1 MVDYALGNGGF
12 ARPQGCL
19 AEAAWGWRHGP
30 AVLIRRQSVCAPALA
45 GAAKSVMPGSVL
57 AAP

>member
-1 MVDYALGNGGF
+1 MVELMPSATAASLGRKAALRKLHVGDMDH
-12 ARPQGCL
+12 RS
-19 AEAAWGWRHGP
+19 
-30 AVLIRRQSVCAPALA
+30 IRRQSACAPALA